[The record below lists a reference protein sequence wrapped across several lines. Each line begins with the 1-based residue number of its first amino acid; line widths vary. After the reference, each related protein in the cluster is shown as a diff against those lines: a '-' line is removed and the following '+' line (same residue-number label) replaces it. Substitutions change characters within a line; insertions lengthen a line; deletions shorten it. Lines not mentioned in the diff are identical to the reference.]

1 MLKNIPHLA
10 RRTGLLL
17 FLGLGLAFPTLR
29 AELTLTV
36 NGGATA
42 TVNAGEPITLAW
54 TATPDFNRLE
64 RAWGTVVGTELALP
78 GGTETIRVPSPA
90 VTSTYWYTIS
100 GYGSAGANIRASVPV
115 TVLPG
120 TPPAAT
126 PITWVPSL
134 PNYVISPLV
143 FYTLPD
149 AQIGVP
155 YSATITATGREPI
168 TYGSVSLPAGLTI
181 TGNRVSGTPTDA
193 AFMQG
198 GNFTLMATDA
208 DGITSATLARMMTP
222 VLYPRTVL
230 PVQAPV
236 VFDGGA
242 PDLNGGYRND
252 AGVSP
257 ERAIS
262 GFMLPAATTVTGLRV
277 WGTYLGRGK
286 ADTDQFT
293 VKFYERG
300 VSPIAPWPS
309 YPSVGKLIAT
319 LTPLTVK
326 RAKTGRAAFGALD
339 SEYVYDL
346 TFTGVPVAA
355 NTLYYVSIYNVTSS
369 SDWLWMTSTVQGFP
383 SWGAYSPDA
392 GATWPGGSAELA
404 FQLSNAPVVTPP
416 PPPPTTTTAT
426 YKLDVRRNGKG
437 TVAISPTGG
446 SSSGTAYAAG
456 TVVTLTALPDPAD
469 KSSVWKGWSGDVVS
483 MNPTITVTMGRN
495 VSVTANFR

>member
-1 MLKNIPHLA
+1 MSYRIPRLTA
-10 RRTGLLL
+10 ALTAAWAALLL
-17 FLGLGLAFPTLR
+17 LAAPAR
-29 AELTLTV
+29 ADVTLTV

-42 TVNAGEPITLAW
+42 TVAAGDRLTFAW
-54 TATPDFNRLE
+54 TASSDVTRLE
-64 RAWGTVVGTELALP
+64 RGWGAAQGTEVALYA
-78 GGTETIRVPSPA
+78 GSETIRAANPA
-90 VTSTYWYTIS
+90 VATTYTYAVS
-100 GYGSAGANIRASVPV
+100 GYGSSTTGMYASVQV

-120 TPPAAT
+120 TPAATT

-149 AQIGVP
+149 AQVGVP
-155 YSATITATGREPI
+155 YAATVTATGREPI
-168 TYGSVSLPAGLTI
+168 TFSAVSLPAGLSFS
-181 TGNRVSGTPTDA
+181 GNRITGTPTDA

-198 GNFTLMATDA
+198 GNFTLLATDA

-222 VLYPRTVL
+222 VLYPRTVI

-262 GFMLPAATTVTGLRV
+262 GFMLPTATTVTGLRV

-319 LTPLTVK
+319 LTPLSVK
-326 RAKTGRAAFGALD
+326 RTKTGRASFGALD

-346 TFTGVPVAA
+346 TFAGVPVAA

-369 SDWLWMTSTVQGFP
+369 SDWIWMTSTVQGFP
-383 SWGAYSPDA
+383 SWGAYSSDG

-404 FQLSNAPVVTPP
+404 FQLSNVPAVTPP
-416 PPPPTTTTAT
+416 PPPPTTITAT

-437 TVAISPTGG
+437 TVTVSPTGG
-446 SSSGTAYAAG
+446 ASSGTAYAAG
-456 TVVTLTALPDPAD
+456 TVVTLTAIPDPAD

-483 MNPTITVTMGRN
+483 TNPTITVTMGRN